1 MNRPSRSAGETPL
14 VTVVTP
20 SYNQGRFIRQTI
32 ESVLA
37 QDYPSIEYI
46 VMDGGS
52 TDETHS
58 ILEGY
63 TGRVDW
69 VSKSDAGQASAVN
82 EGWQR
87 GRGEILGWVNSDD
100 TYLGGAVRS
109 VVAYLQS
116 HPDVSAVYGEAYHTD
131 ETGDTLSPY
140 PTMPFDLDRLKQTC
154 FICQPTVFVRRSVV
168 ERVGY
173 LDPAL
178 QFCMD
183 YDLWIRIG
191 KIARFGQVEDY
202 LATSRLYP
210 GGKTLG
216 RRPQVYAEV
225 LEMLYRHFG
234 SVAPTWIYAYAK
246 AAAGGGDP
254 AAGWPERARFW
265 GRLARVFLST
275 STRYNRRA
283 PLRDL
288 LIWRSLRPPG
298 RRALKKSQRVDLRS
312 KISSKNTR
320 KGHQR

>member
-1 MNRPSRSAGETPL
+1 MPL

-52 TDETHS
+52 TDETRS

-69 VSKSDAGQASAVN
+69 VSNPDRGQASAVN

-100 TYLGGAVRS
+100 AYLGGAVRAA
-109 VVAYLQS
+109 VTYLRS

-131 ETGDTLSPY
+131 EAGEILARY
-140 PTMPFDLDRLKQTC
+140 PTAPFDFDRLKETC
-154 FICQPTVFVRRSVV
+154 FICQPTVFVRRSAV
-168 ERVGY
+168 ERGGY
-173 LDPAL
+173 LDEAL

-191 KIARFGQVEDY
+191 KIARFGRVEEY

-210 GGKTLG
+210 GSKTLG
-216 RRPQVYAEV
+216 RRREVYAEV
-225 LEMLYRHFG
+225 LAMMYRHFG
-234 SVAPTWIYAYAK
+234 CVAPTWIYAYAK
-246 AAAGGGDP
+246 AAAGGDD
-254 AAGWPERARFW
+254 AGTGWFERARFW
-265 GRLARVFLST
+265 GRVARLFLST
-275 STRYNRRA
+275 GAQYNRRA
-283 PLRDL
+283 PLREVLRWRHL
-288 LIWRSLRPPG
+288 LRPG
-298 RRALKKSQRVDLRS
+298 RRVL
-312 KISSKNTR
+312 T
-320 KGHQR
+320 KGRRGGVP